1 MPPCLKSL
9 RKRHNH
15 FVLYVS
21 FFRRLS
27 KFSHHCV
34 PPTTPAA
41 GVCFDFPSHFVLF
54 VLILKKGNF
63 HPTSRTVICI
73 THHPH
78 NHPEVL
84 TIAALCAC
92 WHFYCFFCNTDQ
104 SPCVLNILHFLFR
117 GTTPGSLQVFSTL
130 FLPWSPERRRKGGNQ
145 ASCNRWPGNN
155 GTSEV

>member
-1 MPPCLKSL
+1 MFSSMPPCLKSL

-15 FVLYVS
+15 FVLYAS

-78 NHPEVL
+78 NHPEVF

-92 WHFYCFFCNTDQ
+92 WHFYCFFLQHGPIALRSEHPTLPIPKDNTRKP
-104 SPCVLNILHFLFR
+104 SGLLH
-117 GTTPGSLQVFSTL
+117 PFSAL
-130 FLPWSPERRRKGGNQ
+130 EP
-145 ASCNRWPGNN
+145 
-155 GTSEV
+155 